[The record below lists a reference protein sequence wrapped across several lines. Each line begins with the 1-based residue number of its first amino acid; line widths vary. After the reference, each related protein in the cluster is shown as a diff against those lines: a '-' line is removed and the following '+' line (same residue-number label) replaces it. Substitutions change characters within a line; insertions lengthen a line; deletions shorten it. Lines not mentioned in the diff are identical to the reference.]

1 MRCSV
6 LELLSKPYI
15 ADGKIN
21 NYMPQQFPHHS
32 ASRLSDFGIHIRR
45 IFPWKNQAKHVTYAH
60 QDDYYNFG
68 IIEKGSGKIVID
80 FNEYDLSQ
88 GDLFIIQP
96 GQVHHVIDSTD
107 NEGWLF
113 LVDNSYLGD
122 TEKQIFDNFMLFA
135 SSVRIDQQ
143 RMCELTHIATII
155 ADRMDRITDNLKK
168 TTVRRLVEALVGII
182 AEVVQENSLKRVR
195 HSRRN
200 LEIVQSFRRLL
211 NEHIATD
218 RSPSHYAS
226 LLHISPVYL
235 NEVMKKVT
243 GLNTASYI
251 KDEVVLKAKRLL
263 VHTDFAIKE
272 ISDRLGIEDHAY
284 FSRLFSKTTGVSP
297 SVFRQRNLE

>member
-1 MRCSV
+1 M
-6 LELLSKPYI
+6 P
-15 ADGKIN
+15 
-21 NYMPQQFPHHS
+21 PQQFPHHK
-32 ASRLSDFGIHIRR
+32 ASRLSDIGIHIRR
-45 IFPWKNQAKHVTYAH
+45 ICSRKDREKHVTYAH

-80 FNEYDLSQ
+80 FNEYDLAH

-107 NEGWLF
+107 EEGWLF

-122 TEKQIFDNFMLFA
+122 TEKQIFDDFLLFA
-135 SSVRIDQQ
+135 SSVRIDRQ
-143 RMCELTHIATII
+143 RMCELTQIATIMDERI
-155 ADRMDRITDNLKK
+155 DRITDNLQK
-168 TTVRRLVEALVGII
+168 TTVRRLVEAMIGII
-182 AEVVQENSLKRVR
+182 AEVLQETSLKQVR

-226 LLHISPVYL
+226 LLNISPVYL
-235 NEVMKKVT
+235 NEVIKKVT
-243 GLNTASYI
+243 GSSAASYI
-251 KDEVVLKAKRLL
+251 KNEVVLRAKRLL
-263 VHTDFAIKE
+263 VHTDLAIKE
-272 ISDRLGIEDHAY
+272 ISDRLGIEDYAY

>member
-1 MRCSV
+1 MADACST
-6 LELLSKPYI
+6 I
-15 ADGKIN
+15 DRN
-21 NYMPQQFPHHS
+21 NVMPQQQFPHHK
-32 ASRLSDFGIHIRR
+32 ASRLSDLGIHIRR
-45 IFPWKNQAKHVTYAH
+45 ICSRKDREKHVTYAH

-80 FNEYDLSQ
+80 FNEYDLAQ

-107 NEGWLF
+107 EEGWLF

-122 TEKQIFDNFMLFA
+122 TEKQIFDDFLLFA
-135 SSVRIDQQ
+135 SSVRIDRQ
-143 RMCELTHIATII
+143 RVCELTQIATIMEERI
-155 ADRMDRITDNLKK
+155 DRITDNLQK
-168 TTVRRLVEALVGII
+168 TTVRRLVEAMIGII
-182 AEVVQENSLKRVR
+182 AEVLQETSLKQVR

-226 LLHISPVYL
+226 LLNISPVYL
-235 NEVMKKVT
+235 NEVIKKVT
-243 GLNTASYI
+243 GSSAASYI
-251 KDEVVLKAKRLL
+251 KNEVVLRAKRLL
-263 VHTDFAIKE
+263 VHTDLAIKE
-272 ISDRLGIEDHAY
+272 ISDRLGIEDYAY

>member
-1 MRCSV
+1 MADACST
-6 LELLSKPYI
+6 I
-15 ADGKIN
+15 DRN
-21 NYMPQQFPHHS
+21 NVMPPQQFPHHK
-32 ASRLSDFGIHIRR
+32 ASRLSDLGIHIRR
-45 IFPWKNQAKHVTYAH
+45 ICSRKDREKHVTYAH

-80 FNEYDLSQ
+80 FNEYDLAQ

-107 NEGWLF
+107 EEGWLF

-122 TEKQIFDNFMLFA
+122 TEKQIFDDFLLFA
-135 SSVRIDQQ
+135 SSVRIDRQ
-143 RMCELTHIATII
+143 RMCELTQIATIMEERI
-155 ADRMDRITDNLKK
+155 DRITDNLQK
-168 TTVRRLVEALVGII
+168 TTVRRLVEAMIGII
-182 AEVVQENSLKRVR
+182 AEVLQETSLKQVR

-226 LLHISPVYL
+226 LLNISPVYL
-235 NEVMKKVT
+235 NEVIKKVT
-243 GLNTASYI
+243 GSSAASYI
-251 KDEVVLKAKRLL
+251 KNEVVLRAKRLL
-263 VHTDFAIKE
+263 VHTDLAIKE
-272 ISDRLGIEDHAY
+272 ISDRLGIDDYAY